1 MPSHVTK
8 KSRTTKDGTTK
19 ESEPGEIWSGLRTLR
34 KRSETR
40 RKVIAKE
47 LNLAKRTHLS
57 DALDVLHSRRERDE
71 VQRLRYRLNPTK
83 YRSVSHPSRLK
94 DGKYRIADDDEV
106 AAVMRREEE
115 QGVEDGVTMY
125 KDSNIFL
132 KGTQSANPHNDY
144 SQHYVDTGQRPQN
157 FIRDTGMSE
166 RFEEYPKLKELIR
179 LKDEQIKERA
189 TPPMYLKTDLSTFDL
204 NSVGTKFDVILID
217 PPLEEYQRRAS
228 GIAFNWS
235 PWDWEEIM
243 NLKIEDISAQRSFVF
258 LWCGA
263 YEGLDLGRVCL
274 KKWGFRRCEDI
285 CWVKTNVRNPD
296 KSHVF
301 ELTKAV
307 FQNSKEHCLM
317 GIKGTVR
324 RNQDANFI
332 HANIDL
338 DVIITEESELGS
350 IEKPEEIFH
359 IMEHFCLGRRRLH
372 LFGNDSTIRPGWLTL
387 GSELTSSNYHREN
400 YLAYFQKDEDL
411 LLGTKE
417 EIENLR
423 PKTPPPKIRGTGRGR
438 GMGRGGMC
446 RGGGAIQASG
456 RGF

>member
-1 MPSHVTK
+1 MPSHATK

-34 KRSETR
+34 KRSDAR
-40 RKVIAKE
+40 RKVIVKE

-57 DALDVLHSRRERDE
+57 DALDVLHGRRERDE

-94 DGKYRIADDDEV
+94 DGKYRTAEDDEV
-106 AAVMRREEE
+106 AAVMRKEEE
-115 QGVEDGVTMY
+115 EGVEDGVTMY

-157 FIRDTGMSE
+157 FIRDIGMSE

-179 LKDEQIKERA
+179 LKDEQIKETGHA
-189 TPPMYLKTDLSTFDL
+189 SH
-204 NSVGTKFDVILID
+204 V
-217 PPLEEYQRRAS
+217 LEDRPEYQRRAS

-285 CWVKTNVRNPD
+285 CWVKSNVKNPG

-324 RNQDANFI
+324 RNQDGNFI

-338 DVIITEESELGS
+338 DVIITEEPELGS

-400 YLAYFQKDEDL
+400 YLAYFQKEEDL

-423 PKTPPPKIRGTGRGR
+423 PKTPPPKTRGTGRGR
-438 GMGRGGMC
+438 GMGRGGM
-446 RGGGAIQASG
+446 G
-456 RGF
+456 RGELFRH